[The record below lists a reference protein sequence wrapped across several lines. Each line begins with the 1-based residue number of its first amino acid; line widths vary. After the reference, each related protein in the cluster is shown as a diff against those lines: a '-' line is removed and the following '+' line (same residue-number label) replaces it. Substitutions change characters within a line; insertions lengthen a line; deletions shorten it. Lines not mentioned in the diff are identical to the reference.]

1 MAKKK
6 KNKQNLP
13 KGISILL
20 IIIAI
25 FYSLYEKDIDK
36 TFGLPVT
43 ETFKETENT
52 NTLDITYLDVGQAD
66 SILIQNKGHNM
77 LIDAGNNEDGP
88 LLVQYFKEQNI
99 TKFDYLITTHPHE
112 DHIGGMDDIINNF
125 DIEKIYMP
133 DVTTTTKTF
142 LDVLEAIEKKNM
154 TYDVPNINQNFT
166 LGNTLFQVIYTGNDK
181 KNLNNSSI
189 ILKATFKNTS
199 YLFTGDA
206 TSEVEK
212 KILSKDI
219 KATVLKVGH
228 HGSKYSTT
236 TDFLNKVNPKYA
248 IISVGKNNSYN
259 HPNQVTINKLEKKN
273 IEIHRTDQEGS
284 IFLKSDGKTI
294 NITSKQTNTNGG

>member
-1 MAKKK
+1 MSIRHFYFAIFFSFVI
-6 KNKQNLP
+6 NNVN
-13 KGISILL
+13 ILL
-20 IIIAI
+20 DRIEVTIVKSKRKSKKELWLVLIFMIIGLV
-25 FYSLYEKDIDK
+25 FKLDDGLYEKLTD
-36 TFGLPVT
+36 TVFR
-43 ETFKETENT
+43 EST
-52 NTLDITYLDVGQAD
+52 NTKENIDGNIDTEGDLLKVSFLDVGQAD
-66 SILIQNKGHNM
+66 SILINANNKYM

-125 DIEKIYMP
+125 DVEKIYMP

-212 KILSKDI
+212 KILNKDI
-219 KATVLKVGH
+219 QATVLKVGH

-259 HPNQVTINKLEKKN
+259 RIY
-273 IEIHRTDQEGS
+273 
-284 IFLKSDGKTI
+284 F
-294 NITSKQTNTNGG
+294 

>member
-1 MAKKK
+1 MTKKK
-6 KNKQNLP
+6 KKQKLP

-20 IIIAI
+20 IILAI
-25 FYSLYEKDIDK
+25 FYSIYEKNIDK
-36 TFGLPVT
+36 SFGLPAN
-43 ETFKETENT
+43 ETTAKEISSNL
-52 NTLDITYLDVGQAD
+52 NITYLDVGQAD
-66 SILIQNKGHNM
+66 SILIQNEGHNM

-99 TKFDYLITTHPHE
+99 TKFDYLIATHPHE

-142 LDVLEAIEKKNM
+142 LDVLDAIEKKNM
-154 TYDVPNINQNFT
+154 IFNIPKISQTFT
-166 LGNTLFQVIYTGNDK
+166 LGHTLFQVIYTGNDQ
-181 KNLNNSSI
+181 KNLNNTSI
-189 ILKATFKNTS
+189 VLKASFKNTS

-206 TSEVEK
+206 TSDVEK
-212 KILSKDI
+212 KILNKNI
-219 KATVLKVGH
+219 QATVLKVGH

-259 HPNQVTINKLEKKN
+259 HPNQQTIKKLEQNN

-284 IFLKSDGKTI
+284 IFLESDGKNI
-294 NITSKQTNTNGG
+294 KITSHQTNTNGG

>member
-1 MAKKK
+1 MTKKK
-6 KNKQNLP
+6 KKQKLP

-25 FYSLYEKDIDK
+25 FYSLYEKDLDK

-43 ETFKETENT
+43 ETFKETE

-66 SILIQNKGHNM
+66 SILIQNEGHNM

-99 TKFDYLITTHPHE
+99 TKFDYLIATHPHE

-166 LGNTLFQVIYTGNDK
+166 LGSTLFQVIYTGNDK

-189 ILKATFKNTS
+189 VLKATFKNTS

-212 KILSKDI
+212 KILNKNI
-219 KATVLKVGH
+219 QATVLKVGH

-294 NITSKQTNTNGG
+294 NITSKKTNTNGG

>member
-1 MAKKK
+1 MTKKK
-6 KNKQNLP
+6 RKQKLP

-20 IIIAI
+20 IVVAI

-43 ETFKETENT
+43 ETFQETENT

-99 TKFDYLITTHPHE
+99 NKFDYLITTHPHE

-125 DIEKIYMP
+125 DIEKIYIP

-212 KILSKDI
+212 KILNKNI
-219 KATVLKVGH
+219 QATVLKVGH

-248 IISVGKNNSYN
+248 IISVGKK
-259 HPNQVTINKLEKKN
+259 Q
-273 IEIHRTDQEGS
+273 
-284 IFLKSDGKTI
+284 FL
-294 NITSKQTNTNGG
+294 

>member
-1 MAKKK
+1 MTKKK
-6 KNKQNLP
+6 KKQKLP

-52 NTLDITYLDVGQAD
+52 LDITYLDVGQAD
-66 SILIQNKGHNM
+66 SILIQNEGHSM

-99 TKFDYLITTHPHE
+99 TKFDYLIATHPHE

-212 KILSKDI
+212 KILNKDI
-219 KATVLKVGH
+219 QATVLKVGH

-294 NITSKQTNTNGG
+294 NITSKKTNTNGG

>member
-6 KNKQNLP
+6 KKQKLP
-13 KGISILL
+13 KRISIL
-20 IIIAI
+20 IIILAVI
-25 FYSLYEKDIDK
+25 CSIYEKDIDK

-43 ETFKETENT
+43 ETKVTTKEENH
-52 NTLDITYLDVGQAD
+52 NLNITYLDVGQAD
-66 SILIQNKGHNM
+66 TILIQNDGHNM

-99 TKFDYLITTHPHE
+99 TKFDYLIATHPHE
-112 DHIGGMDDIINNF
+112 DHIGGMDDIVKNF
-125 DIEKIYMP
+125 DIDKIYMP
-133 DVTTTTKTF
+133 DITTTTKTF
-142 LDVLEAIEKKNM
+142 LDLLDAIEEKNM
-154 TYDVPNINQNFT
+154 TFDVPKINQSFT
-166 LGNTLFQVIYTGNDK
+166 LGHTLFQVIYTGNDK
-181 KNLNNSSI
+181 KNLNNASI
-189 ILKATFKNTS
+189 VLKASFKNTS

-212 KILSKDI
+212 KILKKDI
-219 KATVLKVGH
+219 QATVLKVGH

-236 TDFLNKVNPKYA
+236 TTFLEKVNPTYA

-259 HPNQVTINKLEKKN
+259 HPNQTTIDKLTKKN

-294 NITSKQTNTNGG
+294 NITSKKTNTNGG

>member
-66 SILIQNKGHNM
+66 SILIQNEGHNM

-212 KILSKDI
+212 KILNKDI
-219 KATVLKVGH
+219 QATVLKVGH

-259 HPNQVTINKLEKKN
+259 HPNQITINKLEKKN

-294 NITSKQTNTNGG
+294 NITSKKTNTNGG

>member
-1 MAKKK
+1 MTKKK
-6 KNKQNLP
+6 KKQKLP

-52 NTLDITYLDVGQAD
+52 LDITYLDVGQAD
-66 SILIQNKGHNM
+66 SILIQNEGHNM

-212 KILSKDI
+212 KILNKDI
-219 KATVLKVGH
+219 QATVLKVGH

-273 IEIHRTDQEGS
+273 IEIHRTDQEES

-294 NITSKQTNTNGG
+294 NITSKKTNTNGG

>member
-212 KILSKDI
+212 KILNKNI
-219 KATVLKVGH
+219 QATVLKVGH

-294 NITSKQTNTNGG
+294 NITSKKTNTNGG

>member
-1 MAKKK
+1 MTKKK
-6 KNKQNLP
+6 KKQKLP

-43 ETFKETENT
+43 ETFQETE

-66 SILIQNKGHNM
+66 SILIQNEGHNM

-212 KILSKDI
+212 KILNKNI
-219 KATVLKVGH
+219 QATVLKVGH

>member
-6 KNKQNLP
+6 KNKQSLP

-52 NTLDITYLDVGQAD
+52 LDITYLDVGQAD
-66 SILIQNKGHNM
+66 SILIQNEGHNM

-125 DIEKIYMP
+125 DVEKIYMP

-189 ILKATFKNTS
+189 ILKATLKNTS

-212 KILSKDI
+212 KILNKDI
-219 KATVLKVGH
+219 QATVLKVGH

-294 NITSKQTNTNGG
+294 NITSKKTNTNGG

>member
-1 MAKKK
+1 MTKKK
-6 KNKQNLP
+6 KKQKLP

-20 IIIAI
+20 IIVAI
-25 FYSLYEKDIDK
+25 FYSLYEKDIDQ

-66 SILIQNKGHNM
+66 AILIQNEGHNM

-88 LLVQYFKEQNI
+88 LLVQYFKEQNM
-99 TKFDYLITTHPHE
+99 TKFDYLIATHPHE
-112 DHIGGMDDIINNF
+112 DHIGGMDDIIKNF

-133 DVTTTTKTF
+133 NVTTTTKTF
-142 LDVLEAIEKKNM
+142 LDVLNAMEEKNI
-154 TYDVPNINQNFT
+154 TFDVPNIGQNFA
-166 LGNTLFQVIYTGNDK
+166 LGHTLFQVMYTGSDK

-189 ILKATFKNTS
+189 ILKANFKNTS

-236 TDFLNKVNPKYA
+236 TEFLNKVNPKYA

-259 HPNQVTINKLEKKN
+259 HPNQITIDKLTKKN

>member
-1 MAKKK
+1 MTKKK
-6 KNKQNLP
+6 KKQKLP

-52 NTLDITYLDVGQAD
+52 LDITYLDVGQAD
-66 SILIQNKGHNM
+66 SILIQNEGHNM

-133 DVTTTTKTF
+133 DITTTTKTF

-212 KILSKDI
+212 KILNKDI
-219 KATVLKVGH
+219 QATVLKVGH

-294 NITSKQTNTNGG
+294 NITSKKTNTNGG

>member
-1 MAKKK
+1 MTKKK
-6 KNKQNLP
+6 KKQKLP

-20 IIIAI
+20 IVVAI

-43 ETFKETENT
+43 ETFQETENT

-99 TKFDYLITTHPHE
+99 NKFDYLITTHPHE

-125 DIEKIYMP
+125 DIEKIYIP

-212 KILSKDI
+212 KILNKNI
-219 KATVLKVGH
+219 QATVLKVGH

-294 NITSKQTNTNGG
+294 NITSKKTNTNGG

>member
-1 MAKKK
+1 MTKKK
-6 KNKQNLP
+6 KKQKLP

-52 NTLDITYLDVGQAD
+52 LDITYLDVGQAD
-66 SILIQNKGHNM
+66 SILIQNEGHSM

-99 TKFDYLITTHPHE
+99 TKFDYLIATHPHE

-212 KILSKDI
+212 KILNKDI
-219 KATVLKVGH
+219 QATVLKVGH

-259 HPNQVTINKLEKKN
+259 HPNQITINKLEKKN

>member
-1 MAKKK
+1 MTKKK
-6 KNKQNLP
+6 KKQKMP

-36 TFGLPVT
+36 TFGLPIT
-43 ETFKETENT
+43 ETFKETE

-66 SILIQNKGHNM
+66 SILIQNEGHNM

-99 TKFDYLITTHPHE
+99 TKFDYLIATHPHE

-166 LGNTLFQVIYTGNDK
+166 LGSILFQVIYTGNDK

-189 ILKATFKNTS
+189 VLKATFKNTS

-212 KILSKDI
+212 KILNKNI
-219 KATVLKVGH
+219 QATVLKVGH

-236 TDFLNKVNPKYA
+236 TDFLNKVNPEYA

-294 NITSKQTNTNGG
+294 NITSKKTNTNGG

>member
-1 MAKKK
+1 MTKKK
-6 KNKQNLP
+6 KKQKLP

-20 IIIAI
+20 IIVAI

-66 SILIQNKGHNM
+66 AILIQNEGHNM

-88 LLVQYFKEQNI
+88 LLVQYFKEQNM
-99 TKFDYLITTHPHE
+99 TKFDYLIATHPHE
-112 DHIGGMDDIINNF
+112 DHIGGMDDIIKNF

-133 DVTTTTKTF
+133 NVTTTTKTF
-142 LDVLEAIEKKNM
+142 LDVLNAMEEKNM
-154 TYDVPNINQNFT
+154 TFDVPNIGQNFA
-166 LGNTLFQVIYTGNDK
+166 LGHTLFQVMYTGSDK

-189 ILKATFKNTS
+189 ILKANFKNTS

-236 TDFLNKVNPKYA
+236 TEFLNQVNPKYA

-259 HPNQVTINKLEKKN
+259 HPNQITIDKLTKKN

>member
-6 KNKQNLP
+6 KNKQSLP

-20 IIIAI
+20 IILAI

-52 NTLDITYLDVGQAD
+52 LDITYLDVGQAD
-66 SILIQNKGHNM
+66 SILIQNEGHNM

-125 DIEKIYMP
+125 DVEKIYMP

-181 KNLNNSSI
+181 KNLNNASI
-189 ILKATFKNTS
+189 VLKASFKNTS

-212 KILSKDI
+212 KILNKDI
-219 KATVLKVGH
+219 QATVLKVGH

-294 NITSKQTNTNGG
+294 NITSKKTNTNGG

>member
-1 MAKKK
+1 MTKKK
-6 KNKQNLP
+6 KKQKLP

-20 IIIAI
+20 IIVAI

-66 SILIQNKGHNM
+66 AILIQNEGHNM

-88 LLVQYFKEQNI
+88 LLVQYFKEQNM
-99 TKFDYLITTHPHE
+99 TKFDYLIATHPHE
-112 DHIGGMDDIINNF
+112 DHIGGMDDIIKNF

-133 DVTTTTKTF
+133 NVTTTTKTF
-142 LDVLEAIEKKNM
+142 LDVLNAMEEKNM
-154 TYDVPNINQNFT
+154 TFDVPNIGQNFA
-166 LGNTLFQVIYTGNDK
+166 LGHTLFQVMYTGSDK

-189 ILKATFKNTS
+189 ILKANFKNTS

-236 TDFLNKVNPKYA
+236 TEFLNKVNPKYA

-259 HPNQVTINKLEKKN
+259 HPNQITINKLTKKN

>member
-133 DVTTTTKTF
+133 DVITTTKTF

-212 KILSKDI
+212 KILNKNI
-219 KATVLKVGH
+219 QATVLKVGH

-294 NITSKQTNTNGG
+294 NITSKKTNTNGG

>member
-25 FYSLYEKDIDK
+25 FYSIYEKDIDK

-212 KILSKDI
+212 KILNKNI
-219 KATVLKVGH
+219 QATVLKVGH

>member
-1 MAKKK
+1 MSKKK
-6 KNKQNLP
+6 KKQKLP

-20 IIIAI
+20 IILAI
-25 FYSLYEKDIDK
+25 FYSIYEKDIDK
-36 TFGLPVT
+36 SFGLPIN
-43 ETFKETENT
+43 ETTAKEINS
-52 NTLDITYLDVGQAD
+52 NLNITYLDVGQAD
-66 SILIQNKGHNM
+66 SILIQNEGHNM

-99 TKFDYLITTHPHE
+99 TKFDYLIATHPHE

-142 LDVLEAIEKKNM
+142 LDVLDAIEKKNM
-154 TYDVPNINQNFT
+154 TFNIPKINQTFT
-166 LGNTLFQVIYTGNDK
+166 LGHTLFQVIYTGNDQ
-181 KNLNNSSI
+181 KNLNNTSI
-189 ILKATFKNTS
+189 VLKASFKNTS

-206 TSEVEK
+206 TSDVEK
-212 KILSKDI
+212 KILNKNI
-219 KATVLKVGH
+219 QATVLKVGH

-259 HPNQVTINKLEKKN
+259 HPNQQTIKKLEQNN

-284 IFLKSDGKTI
+284 IFLESDGKNI
-294 NITSKQTNTNGG
+294 KITSHQTNTNGG

>member
-25 FYSLYEKDIDK
+25 FYSIYEKDIDK

-212 KILSKDI
+212 KILNKNI
-219 KATVLKVGH
+219 QATVLKVGH

-284 IFLKSDGKTI
+284 IFLKSDGKAI
-294 NITSKQTNTNGG
+294 NITSKKTNTNGG

>member
-1 MAKKK
+1 MTKKK
-6 KNKQNLP
+6 KKQKLP

-52 NTLDITYLDVGQAD
+52 LDITYLDVGQAD
-66 SILIQNKGHNM
+66 SILIQNEGHNM

-99 TKFDYLITTHPHE
+99 TKFDYLIATHPHE

-125 DIEKIYMP
+125 DVEKIYMP

-212 KILSKDI
+212 KILNKDI
-219 KATVLKVGH
+219 QATVLKVGH

-294 NITSKQTNTNGG
+294 NITSKKTNTNGG

>member
-1 MAKKK
+1 MTKKK
-6 KNKQNLP
+6 KKQKMP

-52 NTLDITYLDVGQAD
+52 LDITYLDVGQAD
-66 SILIQNKGHNM
+66 SILIQNEGHNM

-99 TKFDYLITTHPHE
+99 TKFDYLIATHPHE

-166 LGNTLFQVIYTGNDK
+166 LGSTLFQVIYTGNDK

-189 ILKATFKNTS
+189 VLKATFKNTS

-212 KILSKDI
+212 KILNKNI
-219 KATVLKVGH
+219 QATVLKVGH

-294 NITSKQTNTNGG
+294 NITSKKTNTNGG

>member
-1 MAKKK
+1 MTKKK
-6 KNKQNLP
+6 KKQKLP

-20 IIIAI
+20 IIVAI
-25 FYSLYEKDIDK
+25 FYSLYEKDIDQ

-66 SILIQNKGHNM
+66 AILIQNEGHNM

-88 LLVQYFKEQNI
+88 LLVQYFKEQNM
-99 TKFDYLITTHPHE
+99 TKFDYLIATHPHE
-112 DHIGGMDDIINNF
+112 DHIGGMDDIIKNF

-133 DVTTTTKTF
+133 NVTTTTKTF
-142 LDVLEAIEKKNM
+142 LDVLNAMEEKNM
-154 TYDVPNINQNFT
+154 TFDVPNIGQNFA
-166 LGNTLFQVIYTGNDK
+166 LGHTLFQVMYTGSNK

-189 ILKATFKNTS
+189 ILKANFKNTS

-236 TDFLNKVNPKYA
+236 TEFLNKVNPKYA

-259 HPNQVTINKLEKKN
+259 HPNQITIDKLTKKN

>member
-1 MAKKK
+1 MTKKK
-6 KNKQNLP
+6 KKQKLP

-20 IIIAI
+20 IIVAI

-43 ETFKETENT
+43 ETFQETENT

-99 TKFDYLITTHPHE
+99 NKFDYLITTHPHE

-212 KILSKDI
+212 KILNKNI
-219 KATVLKVGH
+219 QATVLKVGH

-294 NITSKQTNTNGG
+294 NITSKKTNTNGG

>member
-1 MAKKK
+1 MTKKK
-6 KNKQNLP
+6 KKQKLP

-20 IIIAI
+20 IIVAI

-43 ETFKETENT
+43 ETFQETENT

-66 SILIQNKGHNM
+66 AILIQNKGHNM

-212 KILSKDI
+212 KILNKNI
-219 KATVLKVGH
+219 QATVLKVGH

-294 NITSKQTNTNGG
+294 NITSKKTNTNGG